1 MVAKDMNASSAAVSE
16 GVKIES
22 FVNSRIWR
30 PVFIDVDAFQ
40 VGKNPRQQ
48 QVVLEK

>member
-1 MVAKDMNASSAAVSE
+1 MVAKDMNTSSAAVSE
-16 GVKIES
+16 RVKIES
-22 FVNSRIWR
+22 FVNSRVWR
-30 PVFIDVDAFQ
+30 PIFVDIDAFQ